1 MVQNGL
7 YAISHVWP
15 SGSEKYPEYPPQ
27 KAFCGS
33 FTTVAPWFFSR
44 GEFWG
49 RDIKFLLTKRSKSDA
64 SQSGTSSSLVKPFF
78 SPSLCARSSNCQKSF
93 RCASS
98 ILSRSV
104 FSVTGNSTAQGRP
117 FFVMTTDLS
126 DGNSLTILLS
136 LALTSRRLSIFI
148 ARTPFHL
155 SITSCLFCA
164 RSVQR

>member
-78 SPSLCARSSNCQKSF
+78 SPSLCARSSNRQKSF

-98 ILSRSV
+98 IFSRSGPLQFKSGV
-104 FSVTGNSTAQGRP
+104 ST
-117 FFVMTTDLS
+117 
-126 DGNSLTILLS
+126 N
-136 LALTSRRLSIFI
+136 LAGMEVIPLPGGSAL
-148 ARTPFHL
+148 
-155 SITSCLFCA
+155 
-164 RSVQR
+164 RSKL